1 MSPVLANIYLHY
13 VLDLWFEKVIKR
25 QFNGSAHI
33 IRYCDDFVCCFQ
45 YESEARNFYQMLT
58 QRLRKFNLNIALEKS
73 KIIEFGLFAFRN
85 TRKQGRSKPK
95 TFDFLGFTHY
105 CGQSLNGKFRV
116 KRKTSR
122 KKYKAAIYRMKQW
135 MKANRTTPINQLLEE
150 IKPKLI
156 GHYRYYGITDNGPML
171 SRYWYEVTKLLFKW
185 LNRRSQRNSYTWEKF
200 LLLLKAKPL
209 PKLKIYVSIFDNGQW
224 PCINV

>member
-58 QRLRKFNLNIALEKS
+58 QRLRKFNLNIAPEKS
-73 KIIEFGLFAFRN
+73 KIIEFGLFAFRKA
-85 TRKQGRSKPK
+85 RKQGRNKPE

-105 CGQSLNGKFRV
+105 CGQSQNGKFRV

-122 KKYKAAIYRMKQW
+122 KKYNAAIYRMKQW
-135 MKANRTTPINQLLEE
+135 IKANRATPINQLLEE
-150 IKPKLI
+150 IKPRLI
-156 GHYRYYGITDNGPML
+156 GHYRYYGITDNRPML
-171 SRYWYEVTKLLFKW
+171 SPYWYEVTKLLFKW
-185 LNRRSQRNSYTWEKF
+185 LNRRSQRNSYTWENSCCCSRPNHCLSQKYM
-200 LLLLKAKPL
+200 LTYLTTGYGLA
-209 PKLKIYVSIFDNGQW
+209 
-224 PCINV
+224 